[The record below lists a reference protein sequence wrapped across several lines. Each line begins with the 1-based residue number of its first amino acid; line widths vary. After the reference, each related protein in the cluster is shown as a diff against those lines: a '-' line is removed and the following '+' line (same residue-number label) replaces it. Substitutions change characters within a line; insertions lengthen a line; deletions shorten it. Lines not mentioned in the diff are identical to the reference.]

1 MSDYAPNPEAQDIY
15 KGLAQ
20 QKLGDVEPSVIAN
33 LTDPV
38 FIQAKNQNDLISM
51 NIINESVFRSDGGP
65 LPNKGKVVQTSGSG
79 DRIQF
84 QPQRGEVWKLNGGDI
99 LETGTSTFTVGFQLR
114 DLDGNIAFIGTSSS
128 TGQEPITVDSF
139 FEGEIFITNSLYLY
153 IDVQA
158 GEGRVST
165 ALIQIR

>member
-1 MSDYAPNPEAQDIY
+1 MSDPYIY
-15 KGLAQ
+15 TQLNTK
-20 QKLGDVEPSVIAN
+20 KLSDVTAEQIMN
-33 LTDPV
+33 ITDPTHIE
-38 FIQAKNQNDLISM
+38 FENEFNLERYNLINNALYRLDS
-51 NIINESVFRSDGGP
+51 GP
-65 LPNKGKVVQTSGSG
+65 LPNKGKVVQTSGDN

-84 QPQRGEVWKLNGGDI
+84 QPAPGEVWKLNGGDI
-99 LETGTSTFTVGFQLR
+99 LETGTATFTVGFQLR